1 MHGSGARTLIISN
14 EEMNNIMK
22 TAEALKDFNI
32 LLKGITK
39 AIENETKEQKNK
51 IFRNVIR

>member
-1 MHGSGARTLIISN
+1 
-14 EEMNNIMK
+14 MNNIMK

-32 LLKGITK
+32 LLKEITK
-39 AIENETKEQKNK
+39 IIENETKEQKNK

>member
-1 MHGSGARTLIISN
+1 
-14 EEMNNIMK
+14 MK

-32 LLKGITK
+32 FLKGITK